1 MANLSLFNKIIL
13 IIFISSLLIECKETK
28 KSKKTH
34 KKPKKEKQEKQEKI
48 VKHENIDIPKTA
60 LEWAKN
66 NSIYINKKLVLNKRT
81 NREQHYYF
89 SADSRIPNN
98 TLLYRVPYD
107 IMITQYSFNEIY
119 KNSKNIK
126 FNKLW
131 DKITEV
137 QSDYIKYFS
146 TKQLLYVS
154 ILIENAVRKKKGPI
168 YKKYKDY
175 FRMYEQINTDIF
187 PVFYDE
193 EEKFYLSGSNFG
205 SLIKRATDSLNE
217 EYYICSNN
225 LDLNIPDQD
234 EFFKTRVLS
243 LISSTD
249 FNNTNLNYTNGFNE
263 TVIVP
268 FLDCFSK
275 VISEEKA
282 NARYEIKGELNT
294 TNNYTNY
301 YIEVYSND
309 EIFIGGE
316 INLRWRP
323 FPNAEMLLYYGVVE
337 EGNPFN
343 SKYYIDIINRKFRK
357 DLNISDDQKF
367 DIKRDIYEINM
378 EFYDPS
384 VINTYR
390 NLSLKIEKYNGREEG
405 AYEMMCDNLKYYA
418 ELYNNPLTDG
428 NINMFINGNDKI
440 KDIKEI
446 IHKEKK
452 LIDSKI
458 EYLEKVIKG
467 IKERNGKKV
476 ADNDDEDL

>member
-1 MANLSLFNKIIL
+1 
-13 IIFISSLLIECKETK
+13 
-28 KSKKTH
+28 
-34 KKPKKEKQEKQEKI
+34 
-48 VKHENIDIPKTA
+48 
-60 LEWAKN
+60 
-66 NSIYINKKLVLNKRT
+66 
-81 NREQHYYF
+81 
-89 SADSRIPNN
+89 
-98 TLLYRVPYD
+98 
-107 IMITQYSFNEIY
+107 
-119 KNSKNIK
+119 
-126 FNKLW
+126 
-131 DKITEV
+131 
-137 QSDYIKYFS
+137 
-146 TKQLLYVS
+146 
-154 ILIENAVRKKKGPI
+154 
-168 YKKYKDY
+168 
-175 FRMYEQINTDIF
+175 MYEQINTDIF
-187 PVFYDE
+187 PIFYDE

-367 DIKRDIYEINM
+367 DIKRDIYEINR